1 MEVRLPVLLLLLVL
15 AAWAGE
21 PARLIVLHTNDLH
34 GQLEP
39 LPPSPIRSVLRGQP
53 AGGLAHLVSIVQ
65 AARREAADT
74 KASILLLDG
83 GDIFQGTPIG
93 NETRGEAVVEAMNA
107 AAYDAGALGNHEF
120 DYGFKNMLRLVE
132 RAKFPILA
140 ANMSG
145 TSKVRP
151 YVLFAPPKV
160 PCRIAVI
167 GVITPGTP
175 QVTTPGATRGLKF
188 SDPVPVVRELMK
200 EVEADI
206 FIVVSHL
213 GRDDEL
219 RLASEVKGLALILG
233 GHSHT
238 PYVQKVGDTLLLQ
251 TEGQGVT
258 LGRVDLDIDPDG
270 WKVVR
275 AEGKLLPVDPKAT
288 EADPKVQDVIAR
300 YEKGL
305 DARLKE
311 VVGHLVAPL
320 RRSRE
325 LESSSAGNWIAD
337 VLRKKGKADVGFM
350 NKGGIR
356 CDLEKG
362 PVTASDLYRLM
373 PFNDEVMSMDL
384 TGAELREILERH
396 FAAGRFPGLEWSG
409 LFVEVEREGNVV
421 RIVAVEVGGKPVE
434 EARTYRVATNS
445 FLAAGGD
452 GFDAFRRGQRM
463 ERHGLVRDALAG
475 EIAASSP
482 MTPPS
487 ELRMQVRE
495 KTPPAR

>member
-1 MEVRLPVLLLLLVL
+1 MRLLVLLLLAL
-15 AAWAGE
+15 ATWAGD
-21 PARLIVLHTNDLH
+21 PVRLIVLHTNDLH
-34 GQLEP
+34 GQLDP

-53 AGGLAHLVSIVQ
+53 AGGFAHLASMVQ
-65 AARREAADT
+65 AARREAADA
-74 KASILLLDG
+74 KASLLLLDG

-93 NETRGEAVVEAMNA
+93 NETRGESVVEAMNA

-120 DYGFKNMLRLVE
+120 DYGLKNMLRLVE

-140 ANMSG
+140 ANVSG
-145 TSKVRP
+145 AEKLRP

-167 GVITPGTP
+167 GVITAGTP
-175 QVTTPGATRGLKF
+175 QVTTPGATKGLKF
-188 SDPVPVVRELMK
+188 SDPVPVVRAVLS
-200 EVEADI
+200 EVEADL

-213 GRDDEL
+213 GRDDEV
-219 RLASEVKGLALILG
+219 RLAKEVKGLALIVG

-258 LGRVDLDIDPDG
+258 LGRVDLDLDPNG

-288 EADPKVQDVIAR
+288 VPDPKVQEVVAR
-300 YEKGL
+300 YAKDL

-311 VVGHLVAPL
+311 VVGHLAAPL

-337 VLRKKGKADVGFM
+337 VLRKAGKADVGFM

-356 CDLEKG
+356 CDLEEG
-362 PVTASDLYRLM
+362 PVTTGDIYRLM
-373 PFNDEVMSMDL
+373 PFDNEVVSMDL
-384 TGAELREILERH
+384 TGAELRKILDRH

-409 LFVEVEREGNVV
+409 LFVEVQKEGDGF
-421 RIVAVEVGGKPVE
+421 RIIAVEIEGKPVE
-434 EARTYRVATNS
+434 ATRTYRVATNS

-452 GFDAFRRGQRM
+452 GFDAFRRG
-463 ERHGLVRDALAG
+463 ERPAPSALVREALEAALAA
-475 EIAASSP
+475 ESP
-482 MTPPS
+482 LAPPQ
-487 ELRMQVRE
+487 EQRFRLRDFAPR
-495 KTPPAR
+495 

>member
-1 MEVRLPVLLLLLVL
+1 MRFLALLLFGL

-21 PARLIVLHTNDLH
+21 PVRLIVLHTNDLH

-53 AGGLAHLVSIVQ
+53 AGGFAHLVSIVQ

-107 AAYDAGALGNHEF
+107 ASYDAGALGNHEF
-120 DYGFKNMLRLVE
+120 DYGFKNMLQLVE

-160 PCRIAVI
+160 PCRVAVI
-167 GVITPGTP
+167 GLITPGTP
-175 QVTTPGATRGLKF
+175 QVTAPGATKGLRF
-188 SDPVPVVRELMK
+188 SDPVPVVRAILK
-200 EVEADI
+200 EVEADL

-213 GRDDEL
+213 GRDDEI
-219 RLASEVKGLALILG
+219 RLAEEVKGLALIVG

-258 LGRVDLDIDPDG
+258 LGRVDFDLDPDG

-275 AEGKLLPVDPKAT
+275 AEGKLVPVDPKAT
-288 EADPKVQDVIAR
+288 EPDPRVQDVIAR
-300 YEKGL
+300 YAKDL
-305 DARLKE
+305 DALLKE
-311 VVGHLVAPL
+311 VVGHLAAPL

-337 VLRKKGKADVGFM
+337 ALRRAGRADVGFM

-373 PFNDEVMSMDL
+373 PFNDEVTSMDL

-396 FAAGRFPGLEWSG
+396 FAAGRFPGLEWGG
-409 LFVEVEREGNVV
+409 LFVEVEKDGDGF
-421 RIVAVEVGGKPVE
+421 RIVSLEVGGRTVE
-434 EARTYRVATNS
+434 ETKTYRVASNS

-452 GFDAFRRGQRM
+452 GFETFKRGQRV
-463 ERHGLVRDALAG
+463 ERHGLVREALTAALA
-475 EIAASSP
+475 AASP
-482 MTPPS
+482 LAPPDAQRMS
-487 ELRMQVRE
+487 LRAAASA
-495 KTPPAR
+495 K